1 MVIYMISV
9 HKYITL
15 KRLMFDS
22 FVFLDYDECD
32 ENTNQCDANAY
43 CVNTVGSYTCQ
54 CQSGFSGD
62 GRVCTGI
69 F

>member
-1 MVIYMISV
+1 
-9 HKYITL
+9 
-15 KRLMFDS
+15 MFDS